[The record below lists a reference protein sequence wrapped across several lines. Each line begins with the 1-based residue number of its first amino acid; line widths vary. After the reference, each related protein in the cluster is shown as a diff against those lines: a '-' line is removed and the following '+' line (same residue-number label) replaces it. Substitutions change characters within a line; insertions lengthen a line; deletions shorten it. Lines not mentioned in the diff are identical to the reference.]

1 MQAEWKT
8 FLHNHGAKFD
18 DAECV
23 SGFGALPHERGL
35 ALSGTVIADLS
46 HIGILAVRGADAEA
60 FLQGQFTNDVRH
72 LDAAHSQLNGYC
84 SPKGRLLATFRIF
97 RADAEFR
104 LCLPRSMLE
113 SMRKR
118 LQMFVMR
125 SAVTLEDVS
134 DQSIRIGVAGPGA
147 AAALDGAIA
156 PLPTAVD
163 ELTRCGEFTVLRI
176 PGVQPRY
183 EIIGPLAAIRKLWET
198 LATRA
203 APVGGSAWELLDILA
218 GVPTILTETVDAFV
232 PQMVNYALI
241 GGVNFK
247 KGCYP
252 GQEIVARMQ
261 YLGKLKRQ
269 MYLAR
274 IDSPQAPRPGD
285 DLFSSDDPQ
294 QSAGKIVNAQPHPDG
309 GYIVLA
315 VVQIGSRATGSVR
328 LGAADGPELV
338 FAELPYALA
347 GGDTGGDT
355 TGVA

>member
-8 FLHNHGAKFD
+8 FLQNQGAEFD
-18 DAECV
+18 DADYV
-23 SGFGALPHERGL
+23 VGFGALPHERSL

-46 HIGILAVRGADAEA
+46 HIGVLAVRGADAET

-72 LDAAHSQLNGYC
+72 LDATHSQLNGYC

-97 RADAEFR
+97 RAGDEFR

-113 SMRKR
+113 SVRKR
-118 LQMFVMR
+118 LQMFIMR
-125 SAVTLEDVS
+125 SAVMLEDVS
-134 DQSIRIGVAGPGA
+134 ENSIRIGVSGPIVPGT
-147 AAALDGAIA
+147 LDELIA

-183 EIIGPLAAIRKLWET
+183 EIFGPSAAMQKLWGR

-203 APVGGSAWELLDILA
+203 APVGSSAWELLDILA
-218 GVPTILTETVDAFV
+218 GVPTILAETADAFV
-232 PQMVNYALI
+232 PQMVNYASL
-241 GGVNFK
+241 GGVSFK

-252 GQEIVARMQ
+252 GQEVVARMQ

-274 IDSPQAPRPGD
+274 LQTEHAPHPGD
-285 DLFSSDDPQ
+285 DLFSPDDPQ

-309 GYIVLA
+309 GYAVLA
-315 VVQIGSRATGSVR
+315 VVQIGSREASAVR
-328 LGAADGPELV
+328 FGAADGPELV

-347 GGDTGGDT
+347 GGD
-355 TGVA
+355 ASSEA